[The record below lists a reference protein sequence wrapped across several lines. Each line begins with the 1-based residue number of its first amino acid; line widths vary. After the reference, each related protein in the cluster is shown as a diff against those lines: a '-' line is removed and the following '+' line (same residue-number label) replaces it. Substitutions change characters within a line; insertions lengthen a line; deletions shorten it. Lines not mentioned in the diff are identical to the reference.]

1 MGGLDFKGVFGTG
14 RGRKVS
20 EFGFA
25 GTEVLEDLFHVITKY
40 SMGIIALCQGTQKKM
55 KQLLNIAVT

>member
-1 MGGLDFKGVFGTG
+1 VGGTDFKVCFGTG
-14 RGRKVS
+14 WGRDIG

>member
-25 GTEVLEDLFHVITKY
+25 GTEILEDLFHVIFLACVGFFT
-40 SMGIIALCQGTQKKM
+40 KKM
-55 KQLLNIAVT
+55 IWDP

>member
-40 SMGIIALCQGTQKKM
+40 SMGIIALCQETQKK
-55 KQLLNIAVT
+55 NETITNAD